1 MDGLYKLKDMLC
13 DELDEY
19 GKKGELSAGALEI
32 VDKLS
37 HALKSIST
45 VIAMEEGGYSEA
57 YPMSQDS
64 SYNRRSSYRGSYGS
78 SYARRD
84 SRGRYSREDGYSG
97 AMEDMVDQLEEMKQT
112 APDPETKKEIQ
123 RLIQKFRRG

>member
-13 DELDEY
+13 EELEDY
-19 GKKGELSAGALEI
+19 GKKGELSAGTLEI

-37 HALKSIST
+37 HALKSVST
-45 VIAMEEGGYSEA
+45 VIAMEEGGYSET
-57 YPMSQDS
+57 YPVYQDS
-64 SYNRRSSYRGSYGS
+64 SYNRRSSYRG

-97 AMEDMVDQLEEMKQT
+97 AMEDMVEQLEEMKHT
-112 APDPETKKEIQ
+112 APDQATKDDIQ

>member
-13 DELDEY
+13 EELEDY
-19 GKKGELSAGALEI
+19 GKKGELSAGTLEI

-37 HALKSIST
+37 HALKSVST
-45 VIAMEEGGYSEA
+45 VIAMEESGYSET
-57 YPMSQDS
+57 YPVYQDS
-64 SYNRRSSYRGSYGS
+64 SYNRRSSYRG

-97 AMEDMVDQLEEMKQT
+97 AMEDMAQQLESMMND
-112 APDPETKKEIQ
+112 APDQGTRDEIQ
-123 RLIQKFRRG
+123 RLVRKYRRG

>member
-13 DELDEY
+13 EELEDY

-45 VIAMEEGGYSEA
+45 VIVMEESGYSET
-57 YPMSQDS
+57 YPVYQDS
-64 SYNRRSSYRGSYGS
+64 SYNRRSSYRGGH
-78 SYARRD
+78 RD
-84 SRGRYSREDGYSG
+84 RMGRYSREDGYSG